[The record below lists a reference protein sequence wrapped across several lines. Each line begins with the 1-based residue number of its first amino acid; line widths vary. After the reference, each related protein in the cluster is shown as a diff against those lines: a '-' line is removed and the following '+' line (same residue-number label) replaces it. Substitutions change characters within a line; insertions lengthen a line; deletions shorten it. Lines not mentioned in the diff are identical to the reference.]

1 MKPYL
6 RRILFGASEIREFV
20 TVDADFDIGE
30 RVYLEAG
37 HVSIDVSRHQ
47 WLLGLDPIVMG
58 VWIDSADVAAAARQ
72 GESKLYFYGEKKGN
86 EMDGRRGRS
95 RERPIPEATALR
107 SGRTGMGSA
116 VAEMTLEFFDQL
128 EEENG
133 ILLLLKVKRSRIRH
147 IHPLRAWLLYRKF
160 YKKPGFDFD
169 RLKAYA
175 AAFSYP
181 RRVRIV
187 SCEKDRDHHYLFP
200 MDLVGDIGLAGRYL
214 FGLRHTNVAL
224 DRILELE
231 KMVVSEVPAAHK
243 SVIYQLGKGHLQ
255 APPRLDELPFPVTST
270 ATFGFYV
277 PEWAESYR
285 EIRIRKT
292 INLGSHLLLW
302 GEPVSFQQIASPCP
316 HLYHIHFLYYLYK
329 FYNQ

>member
-58 VWIDSADVAAAARQ
+58 VWIESADVAEAARQ
-72 GESKLYFYGEKKGN
+72 GECKLYFYGAEKGKK
-86 EMDGRRGRS
+86 
-95 RERPIPEATALR
+95 
-107 SGRTGMGSA
+107 A

-224 DRILELE
+224 GRMLEME

-255 APPRLDELPFPVTST
+255 APPRLDELPFPVAST

-292 INLGSHLLLW
+292 IDLGSHLLLW
-302 GEPVSFQQIASPCP
+302 GEPVSFQQIGPPCP

-329 FYNQ
+329 SYNQ

>member
-37 HVSIDVSRHQ
+37 HVWIDVSRYQ

-58 VWIDSADVAAAARQ
+58 VWIDSADVAEAARQ
-72 GESKLYFYGEKKGN
+72 GECKLYFYGAEKGN
-86 EMDGRRGRS
+86 EMDRKKTKFK
-95 RERPIPEATALR
+95 ATALR

-133 ILLLLKVKRSRIRH
+133 TLLLLKVKHSRIH
-147 IHPLRAWLLYRKF
+147 HVHPLRAWLLYRKF

-224 DRILELE
+224 GRMLEME
-231 KMVVSEVPAAHK
+231 RMVVSEVPATHK

-255 APPRLDELPFPVTST
+255 APPRLDELPFPVKST

-277 PEWAESYR
+277 PEWTESYR

-302 GEPVSFQQIASPCP
+302 GEPVSFQQMAPPCQ

-329 FYNQ
+329 YYNQ

>member
-20 TVDADFDIGE
+20 TVGADFDIGE

-58 VWIDSADVAAAARQ
+58 VWIDSADMAEAARQ
-72 GESKLYFYGEKKGN
+72 GECKLYFYGAEKGN
-86 EMDGRRGRS
+86 EM
-95 RERPIPEATALR
+95 ER
-107 SGRTGMGSA
+107 MGSA

-133 ILLLLKVKRSRIRH
+133 ILLLLKVKRTRVRH

-187 SCEKDRDHHYLFP
+187 SCEMDRDHHYLFP
-200 MDLVGDIGLAGRYL
+200 MDLVGDIGQAGRYL
-214 FGLRHTNVAL
+214 FSLRHTNVAL
-224 DRILELE
+224 DKMVEMG
-231 KMVVSEVPAAHK
+231 KMVVSEVPAAYK

-255 APPRLDELPFPVTST
+255 VPPRLDELPFRVAST

-277 PEWAESYR
+277 PEWTESYR

-292 INLGSHLLLW
+292 IDLGSHLLLW
-302 GEPVSFQQIASPCP
+302 GEPVSFQQIGPPCQ

-329 FYNQ
+329 YYNQ

>member
-58 VWIDSADVAAAARQ
+58 VWIDSADVAEAARQ
-72 GESKLYFYGEKKGN
+72 GECKLYFYGADSGKK
-86 EMDGRRGRS
+86 
-95 RERPIPEATALR
+95 
-107 SGRTGMGSA
+107 A

-128 EEENG
+128 EEEKG
-133 ILLLLKVKRSRIRH
+133 ILLLLKVKRSRSRH
-147 IHPLRAWLLYRKF
+147 IHPLRAWMLYRKF
-160 YKKPGFDFD
+160 YKKPGFDFN

-224 DRILELE
+224 GRILEME

-255 APPRLDELPFPVTST
+255 APPRLDELPFPVVST
-270 ATFGFYV
+270 VTFGFYV
-277 PEWAESYR
+277 PEWTESYR

-302 GEPVSFQQIASPCP
+302 GEPVSFQQIGPPGP

-329 FYNQ
+329 YCNQ